1 MDDSMTQTWIAPA
14 KLNLFLHITGRRAD
28 GYHLLQTVFQF
39 LDVGDELTFTVRQDG
54 EINRL
59 IDFPGVPADQ
69 DLTVRAARALQQA
82 THCSLGAD
90 ISLLK
95 KLPVG
100 GGVGGGSSDAATTLC
115 VLNKLWRTGLSTQ
128 QLADIGL
135 QLGADVPV
143 FVQGFAAFAEGV
155 GEQLTPVELPE
166 HWYLV
171 ARPPVHVSTAEVFG
185 DPQLTRNKH
194 AITIRSLQTG
204 AVKLADLSN
213 VCEPVAAR
221 RYPEIAELIKHLQQ
235 FGAPRLTGTGAC
247 VFVAFDEA
255 AAAQQAL
262 QNLPQ
267 NCTGF
272 VARGCNIS
280 PLRWQLQR
288 S

>member
-1 MDDSMTQTWIAPA
+1 MTRTWIAPA

-39 LDVGDELTFTVRQDG
+39 LDVGDELTFAVRQDG

-115 VLNKLWRTGLSTQ
+115 VLNKLWCTGLSTQ
-128 QLADIGL
+128 QLAGIGL

-143 FVQGFAAFAEGV
+143 FVQGLASFAEGV

-204 AVKLADLSN
+204 TVKLSDLSN

-221 RYPEIAELIKHLQQ
+221 RYPEIAALISHLQHY
-235 FGAPRLTGTGAC
+235 GAPRLTGTGAC
-247 VFVAFDEA
+247 VFVGFDNEA
-255 AAAQQAL
+255 AARVAL
-262 QNLPQ
+262 QQLPEIYS
-267 NCTGF
+267 GF
-272 VARGCNIS
+272 VAKACNVS
-280 PLRWQLQR
+280 PLTLQLQAM
-288 S
+288 

>member
-1 MDDSMTQTWIAPA
+1 MNRTWIAPA

-39 LDVGDELTFTVRQDG
+39 LDFGDELSFVIREDG
-54 EINRL
+54 AIRRRH
-59 IDFPGVPADQ
+59 DFPGVPVDQ

-82 THCSLGAD
+82 TQCRLGAD
-90 ISLLK
+90 IALLK

-115 VLNKLWRTGLSTQ
+115 VLNKLWHTGLSVQ

-143 FVQGFAAFAEGV
+143 FVHGFAAFAEGV
-155 GEQLTPVELPE
+155 GEQLQPIELPE
-166 HWYLV
+166 LWYLV

-194 AITIRSLQTG
+194 AITIRSLQSGT
-204 AVKLADLSN
+204 VKLADLSN

-221 RYPEIAELIKHLQQ
+221 RYPEIAALISHLQRY
-235 FGAPRLTGTGAC
+235 GSPRLTGTGAC
-247 VFVAFDEA
+247 VFVGFDNEDLA
-255 AAAQQAL
+255 RVAL
-262 QNLPQ
+262 QQLPEMYS
-267 NCTGF
+267 GF
-272 VARGCNIS
+272 VARACNVS
-280 PLRWQLQR
+280 PLTLQLQAIQA
-288 S
+288 

>member
-1 MDDSMTQTWIAPA
+1 MTQSWIAPA

-39 LDVGDELTFTVRQDG
+39 LDVGDELAFNVRLDG
-54 EINRL
+54 EIHRV
-59 IDFPGVPADQ
+59 IDMPGVPADQ

-82 THCSLGAD
+82 THCPLGAD
-90 ISLLK
+90 ISLHK

-115 VLNKLWRTGLSTQ
+115 VLNKLWHTGLSVQ

-143 FVQGFAAFAEGV
+143 FVHGFAAFAEGV
-155 GEQLTPVELPE
+155 GEQLTPIELPE
-166 HWYLV
+166 YWYLV

-185 DPQLTRNKH
+185 DPQLTRNMH

-204 AVKLADLSN
+204 TVKLSDLSN

-247 VFVAFDEA
+247 VFVGFDTEDLA
-255 AAAQQAL
+255 RVAL
-262 QNLPQ
+262 QQLPEIYS
-267 NCTGF
+267 GF
-272 VARGCNIS
+272 VAKACNVS
-280 PLRWQLQR
+280 PLTLQLQAM
-288 S
+288 

>member
-1 MDDSMTQTWIAPA
+1 MNQRWIAPA
-14 KLNLFLHITGRRAD
+14 KLNLFLHIIGRRAD

-39 LDVGDELTFTVRQDG
+39 LDVGDELMFAVRQDG
-54 EINRL
+54 EIKRR
-59 IDFPGVPADQ
+59 IDFSGVSVEQ
-69 DLTVRAARALQQA
+69 DLTIRAARALQQA
-82 THCSLGAD
+82 THCTLGAD

-115 VLNKLWRTGLSTQ
+115 VLNELWQTGLSMQ

-143 FVQGFAAFAEGV
+143 FVHGHAAFAEGV
-155 GEQLTPVELPE
+155 GEQLTPMVLPE
-166 HWYLV
+166 RWFLV

-185 DPQLTRNKH
+185 DSQLTRNKH

-213 VCEPVAAR
+213 VCEAVAAR
-221 RYPEIAELIKHLQQ
+221 RYPQIATLIKHLLT
-235 FGAPRLTGTGAC
+235 FGTPRLTGTGAC
-247 VFVAFDEA
+247 VFVAFDEE

-262 QNLPQ
+262 QNLPPT
-267 NCTGF
+267 CTGF
-272 VARGCNIS
+272 VARACNVS
-280 PLRWQLQR
+280 PLHMQLYRQ
-288 S
+288 